1 MLEAGLHIRNLCG
14 SKSHDCD
21 HFGIFR
27 DTWGT
32 CIFKLK
38 LVFTLNKKEIFSWNF
53 YPDKLNNIPQEFAH
67 LGCMSH
73 CVCYHCNYKF
83 LAIKKGTA
91 WEAEYDR
98 SRCCDLCDLPPRVKR
113 QESALSAV
121 MPHPSLCSLLA
132 VTVPTGHPVRWELV
146 YLSLWAHRSQPPVDN
161 QWQLSRVAF
170 KGCTELSSLSKL
182 SIPSAGTDSWCLTF
196 NNKQTTRR
204 RTWRRV

>member
-1 MLEAGLHIRNLCG
+1 MLEAGLHIRNLCD

-32 CIFKLK
+32 RIFQLK

-83 LAIKKGTA
+83 LAMKKKELHGRQNMTEVDA
-91 WEAEYDR
+91 ATSVTSTKSQKTGECIVSFPTGPLISW
-98 SRCCDLCDLPPRVKR
+98 CPILP
-113 QESALSAV
+113 SAASGLSLFPPV
-121 MPHPSLCSLLA
+121 ILWGGNWFIFPSELTVRSLL
-132 VTVPTGHPVRWELV
+132 
-146 YLSLWAHRSQPPVDN
+146 
-161 QWQLSRVAF
+161 
-170 KGCTELSSLSKL
+170 
-182 SIPSAGTDSWCLTF
+182 LTISG
-196 NNKQTTRR
+196 NCPG
-204 RTWRRV
+204 